1 VVPLPD
7 GFMAAHRERC
17 VAINGGLYDAHTSR
31 YLSLFDRSGGEAI
44 STVSGHLGG
53 ELTGRFLNSAATAE
67 PPEERF
73 QVALAPINECRF
85 PPEEARRLLLEDLVD
100 ERLDEAREAFLA
112 FDGPAFQQFAHWD
125 LTFYRRRFISFQLFY
140 MQQFAPIIA
149 PFYDRDFVDLM
160 CSVPHAALERQRAY
174 REMICR
180 HFPALARV
188 PNTNDLP
195 LATSTA
201 GVLKDFLATQWR
213 RFVRRPL
220 QRLLHLRRWV
230 PHPNVQF
237 GYALSGASRG
247 VLEHLM
253 GSRERLAPYL
263 DVDRLGVAVERQLA
277 GDSSWVNGLL
287 AVSTFATALE
297 MLEDPERALSAAAPP
312 GGEGQA

>member
-1 VVPLPD
+1 
-7 GFMAAHRERC
+7 MAAHRERC

-140 MQQFAPIIA
+140 MQQFAPVIA
-149 PFYDRDFVDLM
+149 PFYDRDFLELM
-160 CSVPHAALERQRAY
+160 CGAPHAALESQRAY
-174 REMICR
+174 RDMICR

-195 LATSTA
+195 LIVSTRS
-201 GVLKDFLATQWR
+201 VLKDFLFTQYR
-213 RFVRRPL
+213 RFVREPL
-220 QRLLHLRRWV
+220 QRRLHLRRWV

-237 GYALSGASRG
+237 GYALGGASRG
-247 VLEHLM
+247 VLEHIM
-253 GSRERLAPYL
+253 GSRERIAPYL
-263 DVDRLGVAVERQLA
+263 DVERVGMAVERQLA

-297 MLEDPERALSAAAPP
+297 MLEDPERALRVAGPP
-312 GGEGQA
+312 DGEPNG